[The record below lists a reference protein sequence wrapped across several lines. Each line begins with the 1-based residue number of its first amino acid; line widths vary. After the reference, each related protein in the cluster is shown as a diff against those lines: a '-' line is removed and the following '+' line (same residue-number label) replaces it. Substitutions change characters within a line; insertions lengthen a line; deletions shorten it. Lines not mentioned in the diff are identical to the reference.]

1 MGCISFVLFGR
12 YNRSLLGGKI
22 KGFDICICVIRGNQG
37 WLGQSGKTKIPSA
50 LSKYTF
56 CNVFETML
64 KGGKA

>member
-12 YNRSLLGGKI
+12 YNISLLGGKI
-22 KGFDICICVIRGNQG
+22 KGFDIFSCVIRGNHG
-37 WLGQSGKTKIPSA
+37 WLGQSGTIKIPSA

-56 CNVFETML
+56 CNVFETVL